1 MTTLE
6 KNLAERP
13 TEHWFEGACDAIVR
27 EGKTLF
33 AHSNEKNLGLTTR
46 ECENVQKTKAF
57 QEVLRTRRNVYYK
70 EIAGDA
76 SLSRAA
82 VKGQLVLVIGK
93 LIEKEQYD
101 KAANAIMQ
109 LAKFEGWTS
118 DGTNVNVFADLT
130 AGDLAKLREKF
141 KTPGT
146 TPVH

>member
-1 MTTLE
+1 M
-6 KNLAERP
+6 AERS
-13 TEHWFEGACDAIVR
+13 TEHWYEGACDAIVR
-27 EGKTLF
+27 EGRTLF
-33 AHSNEKNLGLTTR
+33 AYSNEKNLGLTTR
-46 ECENVQKTKAF
+46 ECENVQKLKAF

-82 VKGQLVLVIGK
+82 IKGQLVVAIGK
-93 LIEKEQYD
+93 MMENGQYD

-109 LAKFEGWTS
+109 LAKFEGWVS
-118 DGTNVNVFADLT
+118 DGTNVNLFADLT

-141 KTPGT
+141 KPTGV

>member
-1 MTTLE
+1 M
-6 KNLAERP
+6 AER
-13 TEHWFEGACDAIVR
+13 TSEHWYEGACDAIVR
-27 EGKTLF
+27 EGRTLF
-33 AHSNEKNLGLTTR
+33 AYSNEKDLGLTTR

-82 VKGQLVLVIGK
+82 IKGQLVVAIAKMMENG
-93 LIEKEQYD
+93 QFD

-109 LAKFEGWTS
+109 LAKFEGWVS

-130 AGDLAKLREKF
+130 AGDLAKLREKY
-141 KTPGT
+141 KATGSN
-146 TPVH
+146 PVH